1 METSTVAAEPKNTPS
16 NSPDAERQKMRRML
30 LIAGSVGVVVIL
42 VTVIASL
49 SSGTPT
55 PKMSDGS
62 DGSVDDPNL
71 KEVAVGVKIR
81 EIKEGSGQP
90 CPTGAKVKI
99 HYTGWLRDGTIF
111 DTTKD
116 RGPAEFKL
124 TGLIA
129 GWQIGIPGMKPGG
142 IRKLVIA
149 PEQGY
154 GSRATGKIP
163 PGSTLVFEVEL
174 LDFTPPK
181 DLTKLSDGTAP
192 GADDPGLKDI
202 GGGLLIRDL
211 KEGTGTPVPEG
222 GSVTVHYTGWLPDGK
237 VFDSSHREGEPVTFQ
252 LARVVQGWQKGIPG
266 MKPGGIRKLVIPP
279 ALAYGAKG
287 DPPTIPPNATLIF
300 EVELIK

>member
-1 METSTVAAEPKNTPS
+1 MAAQPKP
-16 NSPDAERQKMRRML
+16 NSSSPADAERQKMRRML
-30 LIAGSVGVVVIL
+30 LLAGSIGVIVVL
-42 VTVIASL
+42 VTVIATL
-49 SSGTPT
+49 SGQSV

-71 KEVAVGVKIR
+71 QEVAVGVKIR
-81 EIKEGSGQP
+81 EIKEGTGQP
-90 CPTGAKVKI
+90 CPAGAKVKI
-99 HYTGWLRDGTIF
+99 NYTGWLRDGTIF

-116 RGPAEFKL
+116 HGPAEFKL

-129 GWQIGIPGMKPGG
+129 GWQLGIPGMKPGG

-154 GSRATGKIP
+154 GNRATGKIP

-174 LDFTPPK
+174 LDFSAPK

-192 GADDPGLKDI
+192 GADDPGLRDI
-202 GGGLLIRDL
+202 GGGLKIRDL

-222 GSVTVHYTGWLPDGK
+222 GTVTVHYTGWLTDGK
-237 VFDSSHREGEPVTFQ
+237 MFDSSHKQGEPVSFP
-252 LARVVQGWQKGIPG
+252 LRNVVAGWQKGIPG

-279 ALAYGAKG
+279 DLAYGPKG